1 MAMLTDAQYKD
12 AVIKNLSATPAGGLF
27 RLETDRIACFDRA
40 MLEAFAKKGNVDME
54 VLFPLGGKKLSVMI
68 PAGTDINKLL
78 DDKGYCGFL
87 RLLAI
92 LGGEIVTK

>member
-1 MAMLTDAQYKD
+1 
-12 AVIKNLSATPAGGLF
+12 
-27 RLETDRIACFDRA
+27 

-68 PAGTDINKLL
+68 PAGYDINKLL
-78 DDKGYCGFL
+78 DNKGYCGFL